1 MPPEDGAEKQNAIFN
16 DGENS
21 TDSTQQLLPLALTTT
36 SKSQID
42 ALNSGSTSKQS
53 TAADATSVKTEELEG
68 STPSVSPPLTRNP
81 PSAGSED
88 PLHVGDNALA
98 DGSPMNGSM
107 YSEEETH
114 ADLGS
119 TSPFKAPLASSHSAV
134 VNADAEAD
142 DTPLSL
148 CVSKPV
154 VENDMPHRG
163 VNKDEACSTDKPTT
177 SPDSNPK
184 PPSANPLPALTPP
197 ASPKAIPEAGEA
209 CGGVPQEAQEK
220 DAVQSKGK
228 SETTT
233 PTEPLPALD
242 PELKKDTQMEEG
254 YAVPEK
260 PSEEP
265 EPSVPAPALHTQPP
279 RPDKPYSCSQCGKAY
294 ASRSGLKVR
303 IEDIVDLHCS

>member
-1 MPPEDGAEKQNAIFN
+1 MPPEDGAEMQSAVFN
-16 DGENS
+16 DGERDS

-53 TAADATSVKTEELEG
+53 TAADATSVKMEESEG
-68 STPSVSPPLTRNP
+68 STPSVSPPVTRNP

-88 PLHVGDNALA
+88 PLRVGDNTLA

-107 YSEEETH
+107 HSEEETH

-134 VNADAEAD
+134 VNGDAEAD

-148 CVSKPV
+148 CVSKPG

-163 VNKDEACSTDKPTT
+163 VNNDEACSTDKPTT
-177 SPDSNPK
+177 SPDSNPT
-184 PPSANPLPALTPP
+184 PSSANPLPALTPP
-197 ASPKAIPEAGEA
+197 ASPKAIPEEEEA
-209 CGGVPQEAQEK
+209 CGSVPREAQER

-228 SETTT
+228 RETTT
-233 PTEPLPALD
+233 PTEPLPVLD
-242 PELKKDTQMEEG
+242 PEPKKDTQMD
-254 YAVPEK
+254 
-260 PSEEP
+260 EP
-265 EPSVPAPALHTQPP
+265 ESSVPASALHTQPP

-303 IEDIVDLHCS
+303 VEDIVDLHCS